1 MNSEQYIAGAIL
13 ISGEQ
18 VLGAI
23 RGLVTAECFRLESC
37 RAIFTAGESLLEQG
51 QPTDPVSVAAE
62 ARRQGVELPNSLLAE
77 LMEIVPT
84 AANCVDYAHRVAED
98 ARKRRIK
105 ELAGR
110 IQSDTPRPSREAIAS
125 GGCCPPTTPCAAS
138 WTTW

>member
-51 QPTDPVSVAAE
+51 QPSTRSP
-62 ARRQGVELPNSLLAE
+62 LP
-77 LMEIVPT
+77 
-84 AANCVDYAHRVAED
+84 
-98 ARKRRIK
+98 
-105 ELAGR
+105 
-110 IQSDTPRPSREAIAS
+110 PRP
-125 GGCCPPTTPCAAS
+125 GGRGWSCRIPFWQS
-138 WTTW
+138 